1 MRNSGERFNYPIAF
15 SRAVFCALKT
25 PTDNSYSNNM
35 LIGEAAL
42 ARPQWGMRNSG
53 ERFNYPI
60 AFSRAVFCA
69 LKTPTDNSYSN
80 NMLIGEAA
88 LARPEL
94 TYVDLPNT
102 KPGFKSFI
110 LVIGV

>member
-1 MRNSGERFNYPIAF
+1 MITAMDTVGLIGVLSVVNQWEMRNSGERFNYPIAF

-25 PTDNSYSNNM
+25 PTDNN
-35 LIGEAAL
+35 
-42 ARPQWGMRNSG
+42 
-53 ERFNYPI
+53 
-60 AFSRAVFCA
+60 
-69 LKTPTDNSYSN
+69 YSN

-102 KPGFKSFI
+102 RPGFKSFI

>member
-1 MRNSGERFNYPIAF
+1 MITAMDTVG
-15 SRAVFCALKT
+15 
-25 PTDNSYSNNM
+25 
-35 LIGEAAL
+35 LIGVL
-42 ARPQWGMRNSG
+42 SVVNQWGMRNSG

-80 NMLIGEAA
+80 NMLIVEAA

-102 KPGFKSFI
+102 RPGFKSFI